1 MKRLAFAILVL
12 AAFPQAHA
20 AGGGGHAV
28 ESVDIDLSNKASLQ
42 RGAQVFANYCVSC
55 HSAKFMRYARLAEDL
70 ELTPEQVQEHLI
82 FGAGTVQDSMDVAMQ
97 AEEAEK
103 WFGVPPPDLSLTAR
117 ARGSDWLYTYLK
129 GFYIDESATMGVN
142 NAVFPDV
149 AMPHVLVGLQ
159 GEQHM
164 VDGHLELAEPGAL
177 SPEEYDGLVR
187 DLVAFLTYVGE
198 PAKLERYGLGFK
210 VLMFLLVMTGLMYLV
225 KREYWKDV
233 H

>member
-1 MKRLAFAILVL
+1 MKRLALAILVL
-12 AAFPQAHA
+12 AAPVLAHA
-20 AGGGGHAV
+20 AGGGHAV
-28 ESVDIDLSNKASLQ
+28 ESVAIDLSNKASLQ

-55 HSAKFMRYARLAEDL
+55 HSAKFMRYSRLAEDL
-70 ELTPEQVQEHLI
+70 ELTPDQVQEHLI
-82 FGAGTVQDSMDVAMQ
+82 FGDGVVQDSMNVAMQ
-97 AEEAEK
+97 ADQAEK

-117 ARGSDWLYTYLK
+117 ARGSDWLYAYLK
-129 GFYIDESATMGVN
+129 SFYIDETATLGVN
-142 NAVFPDV
+142 NSVFPDV

-164 VDGHLELAEPGAL
+164 VDGHLELTEPGAL
-177 SPEEYDGLVR
+177 SPEAYDALVR

-210 VLMFLLVMTGLMYLV
+210 VLLFLLVMTGLMYLV